1 MKRLARSTGEQRQNC
16 FPTDLVLSGKSMH
29 QSCDKTSFHGLGRYQ
44 DIACWHTC
52 VSNSHL
58 RVYGKML
65 QKSPCVPRRAQ
76 PTLSMTCVKSKY
88 GSDVKSRDEKEW
100 NARGRKKRGE
110 TKHEKLQTFQISAVG
125 LVCMCIFSL
134 SLSQQDGRRGGGGDK
149 KKCLSQ
155 WKIATIL
162 YYSRCNHFNPSPVC
176 VPGCVDTAK
185 RCDAS
190 HCMTN

>member
-1 MKRLARSTGEQRQNC
+1 M
-16 FPTDLVLSGKSMH
+16 
-29 QSCDKTSFHGLGRYQ
+29 
-44 DIACWHTC
+44 
-52 VSNSHL
+52 SNSHL
-58 RVYGKML
+58 RIYGKML
-65 QKSPCVPRRAQ
+65 QKSPCIPRRAQ

-149 KKCLSQ
+149 KRAYHNERLQQFSTTPVV
-155 WKIATIL
+155 ITSIPL
-162 YYSRCNHFNPSPVC
+162 PSVFLD
-176 VPGCVDTAK
+176 VLT
-185 RCDAS
+185 RRNDA
-190 HCMTN
+190 MRRTV